1 MVDRQPDHEEHFES
15 LERQAEAV
23 RFGMWL
29 FLASEALLFGGLF
42 TLYAAYRAHY
52 PRAFAQAVA
61 DNTTYLG
68 SLNTVVLITSSFLVA
83 LAVHELREQRR
94 RAAMLLVAATC
105 ALAAAFL
112 VIKFTE
118 YSIHFHEGIY
128 PGGQGSYFADAA
140 LGTQIF
146 FTLYFVSTGL
156 HALHVTVGAGVLAW
170 CALKISRRTLRPHGL
185 EAAAMYWH
193 LVDVIWIFLWPLF
206 YLMR

>member
-1 MVDRQPDHEEHFES
+1 
-15 LERQAEAV
+15 
-23 RFGMWL
+23 MWL

-42 TLYAAYRAHY
+42 TLYAAYRAHF
-52 PRAFAQAVA
+52 PKAFAEAVR

-83 LAVHELREQRR
+83 LAVHALRHRKPR
-94 RAAMLLVAATC
+94 RAIYLVLSTC
-105 ALAAAFL
+105 FLAAVFL
-112 VIKFTE
+112 AIKFTE
-118 YSIHFHEGIY
+118 YSIHFQDGIY
-128 PGGQGSYFADAA
+128 PGGQGAYFAHAA

-156 HALHVTVGAGVLAW
+156 HALHVTVGACVLGW
-170 CALKISRRTLRPHGL
+170 CARRIGKERLSTHGL